1 MDQYEY
7 DVIKPEILVKRDAT
21 PTKINQQQSFVKLN
35 TSKISLSKAEDSKTQ
50 KWIPTSMRDDSLEKS
65 F

>member
-21 PTKINQQQSFVKLN
+21 PSKINQ
-35 TSKISLSKAEDSKTQ
+35 
-50 KWIPTSMRDDSLEKS
+50 
-65 F
+65 